1 MMISNSSTTSNITYK
16 GHGITS
22 KQAVAVEVE
31 QREAGYGIVFALKQ
45 DGQITELPAHH
56 ANVVNTLRNV
66 VLGKDKAR
74 LCIVEHFLAA
84 AAVWGLEDLYV
95 TVDGPEI
102 PLGDGSANF
111 WIELFKQGGWQQR
124 PIVPNVELT
133 QPLSCSLGDR
143 TLLAVPAETFSATY
157 MMDWNHP
164 MIGKRWYTWTAQTPV
179 EDIALARTFG
189 SQKEHDM
196 LGLSNEVV
204 SMTPDDFSKPLRW
217 PDEPVRHKVL
227 DLIGDLYL
235 AGCNPLRWKAHFIS
249 MKGGH
254 QLDVKL
260 AGLLAE
266 QRK

>member
-95 TVDGPEI
+95 TVDGPEM

-133 QPLSCSLGDR
+133 QPVSCSLGDR
-143 TLLAVPAETFSATY
+143 TLLAVPAESFSATY

-235 AGCNPLRWKAHFIS
+235 SGCNPLRWKAHFIS

>member
-1 MMISNSSTTSNITYK
+1 MISNSSTTSNINFT

-22 KQAVAVEVE
+22 KQPVAVEIE
-31 QREAGYGIVFALKQ
+31 QREAGYGIVFAVKYEDQ
-45 DGQITELPAHH
+45 VVSLPAT
-56 ANVVNTLRNV
+56 ATNVVNTLRNV
-66 VLGKDKAR
+66 VLGQDRAR

-84 AAVWGLEDLYV
+84 AAIWGLEDLHV
-95 TVDGPEI
+95 KVDGPEM

-111 WIELFKQGGWQQR
+111 WIELFRQGGWQQR
-124 PIVPNVELT
+124 QIVPNQDLT
-133 QPLSCSLGDR
+133 TPITVINGDR
-143 TLLAVPAETFSATY
+143 TLLAVPAESFSATY

-179 EDIALARTFG
+179 DEIAAARTFG

-196 LGLSNEVV
+196 LGLSQEVV
-204 SMTPDDFSKPLRW
+204 SMTPDNFSKPLRW

-254 QLDVKL
+254 QLDVKI
-260 AGLLAE
+260 AALLAE
-266 QRK
+266 HRS